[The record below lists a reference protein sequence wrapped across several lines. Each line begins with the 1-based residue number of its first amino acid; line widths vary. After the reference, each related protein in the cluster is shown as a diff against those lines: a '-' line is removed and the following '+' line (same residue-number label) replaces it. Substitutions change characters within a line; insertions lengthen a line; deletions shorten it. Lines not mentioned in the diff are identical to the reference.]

1 MASIDTGGDKAEKGK
16 PKKETL
22 RVDFTPMVDMN
33 MLLIT
38 FFMLV
43 TTLSKPQVM
52 EIAMPTDQK
61 VEDEQAPKVKES
73 KAITL
78 LLGEN
83 DKVYYYL
90 GKLDE
95 RAYNDYTVLKETTYS
110 SNTSNEGLRSILLER
125 NADAVNRM
133 RELKLERAEKGNRM
147 PEEEFRER
155 SKDIKGDVD
164 ALTVIIKPTE
174 TSNYK
179 NLVDALDEMQICSVG
194 KYAIVDVTEGDL
206 FLVENYKTQG
216 AFGSANL
223 APRNQ

>member
-1 MASIDTGGDKAEKGK
+1 MASIDTGGDEVKKGK
-16 PKKETL
+16 PKKQTL

-52 EIAMPTDQK
+52 DIAMPSDQK
-61 VEDEQAPKVKES
+61 IEEGQAPKVKES

-78 LLGEN
+78 LLGED

-90 GKLDE
+90 GMLDE
-95 RAYNDYTVLKETTYS
+95 SAYSDYTILKQTTYS
-110 SNTSNEGLRSILLER
+110 SNTSNEGLRGIILDR

-147 PEEEFRER
+147 TEEEFMER
-155 SKDIKGDVD
+155 SKEITGDTD
-164 ALTVIIKPTE
+164 ALTVIIKPMA

-194 KYAIVDVTEGDL
+194 KYAIVDVTEEENL
-206 FLVENYKTQG
+206 LVEKYKRQG
-216 AFGSANL
+216 DFSTV
-223 APRNQ
+223 Q

>member
-1 MASIDTGGDKAEKGK
+1 MASIDTGGDEVKKGK
-16 PKKETL
+16 PKQETL

-52 EIAMPTDQK
+52 DIAMPSDQK
-61 VEDEQAPKVKES
+61 IEDALAPKVKES
-73 KAITL
+73 RAITL
-78 LLGEN
+78 LLGED

-95 RAYNDYTVLKETTYS
+95 SAYSDYTVLKETTYS

-125 NADAVNRM
+125 NAEAVNQM
-133 RELKLERAEKGNRM
+133 RDLKLERADKGNRM
-147 PEEEFRER
+147 SEEEFNER
-155 SKDIKGDVD
+155 SREIKGDVD
-164 ALTVIIKPTE
+164 ALTVIIKPMA

-206 FLVENYKTQG
+206 FLVENYKAQG
-216 AFGSANL
+216 AYSSVK
-223 APRNQ
+223 